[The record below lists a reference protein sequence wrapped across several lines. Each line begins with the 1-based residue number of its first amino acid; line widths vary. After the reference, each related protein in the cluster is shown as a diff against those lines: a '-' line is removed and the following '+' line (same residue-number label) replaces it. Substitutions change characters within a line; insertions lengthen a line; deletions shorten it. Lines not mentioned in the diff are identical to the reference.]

1 MPHRTTPSFLPYM
14 EPPPRSLNNDTQ
26 QTKGERESENL
37 VRGATT
43 KGREAVKR
51 GRERDTRVPGIPRTT
66 TSWAGSEGEGEGR
79 RLEPAINRLNL
90 PLDSPF

>member
-14 EPPPRSLNNDTQ
+14 EPSSRSLNNDTQ
-26 QTKGERESENL
+26 QTKERGRKRERESGSRSDNEGE
-37 VRGATT
+37 RG
-43 KGREAVKR
+43 GEEGQRKR
-51 GRERDTRVPGIPRTT
+51 YTCTRDTT
-66 TSWAGSEGEGEGR
+66 TSWAGSEVEGEGR